1 MPDQEI
7 LRTPTLETWLC
18 PLASTQQDM
27 SNNLLTR
34 HFGRTGGMQQQRLP
48 ITIGQKCE
56 RETDVSSERQYFR
69 HSKTR
74 IESEGKVQKDTLI
87 LGPSRALSREQL
99 FVR

>member
-1 MPDQEI
+1 
-7 LRTPTLETWLC
+7 
-18 PLASTQQDM
+18 
-27 SNNLLTR
+27 
-34 HFGRTGGMQQQRLP
+34 MQQQRLP

-99 FVR
+99 LGDTDS